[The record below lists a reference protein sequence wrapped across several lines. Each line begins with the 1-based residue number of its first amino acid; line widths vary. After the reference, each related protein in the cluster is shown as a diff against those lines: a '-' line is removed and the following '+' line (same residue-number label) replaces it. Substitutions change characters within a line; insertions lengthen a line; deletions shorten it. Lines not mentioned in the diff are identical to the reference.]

1 MSMMDLGNEAGERP
15 LTVSIAGT
23 AFSFLPDRGL
33 SSPGFDHGGSE
44 FPEDAGE
51 KVRLRVHGGP
61 APEMETK
68 EKIFDS
74 GQTWSLY
81 RSSGKVVLQNDTLEP
96 GSNPDRFVLLE
107 PDLRS
112 GDVYLA
118 DGALDGKILS
128 DSLGYPLNQVLMI
141 LLLSAGQGML
151 LHACGIEDHG
161 EGYLF
166 LGNSTHGKSTMA
178 SLWFQNHAT
187 VLNDDRVIIRD
198 QDETLWMYGTPWHG
212 DFRAFSTRG
221 LPVSKIFFLRHGETN
236 SATFKKGAEAVSM
249 IIARSFPPL
258 WDKKGM
264 AYTIDLCHRMV
275 KKTPCHELS
284 FKPDKSVV
292 DFVRRL

>member
-1 MSMMDLGNEAGERP
+1 MSIIDLGNEAGERP
-15 LTVSIAGT
+15 FTVSIAGT
-23 AFSFLPDRGL
+23 AFSFLLDRGL
-33 SSPGFDHGGSE
+33 SSPGFDNGGSE
-44 FPEDAGE
+44 FPEDSGE
-51 KVRLRVHGGP
+51 KVSLRVHGGP

-118 DGALDGKILS
+118 DGALDEKIFQ
-128 DSLGYPLNQVLMI
+128 DPLGYPLNQVLMI
-141 LLLSAGQGML
+141 LLLSTGQGML

-198 QDETLWMYGTPWHG
+198 QDESLWMYGTPWHG
-212 DFRAFSTRG
+212 DFRAFSTKG
-221 LPVSKIFFLRHGETN
+221 LPVSKIFFLRHGQTN
-236 SATFKKGAEAVSM
+236 SATPKKGAEAVSM
-249 IIARSFPPL
+249 ILARSFPPF
-258 WDKKGM
+258 WDKGGM
-264 AYTIDLCHRMV
+264 SHTMDLCHRLV
-275 KKTPCHELS
+275 NEIPCFELH
-284 FKPDKSVV
+284 FKPDETIV